1 MKRILIILPAIVLMM
16 LSLVSCHE
24 EYTTYKDAEYIMFA
38 DTLSSNVITVDDEL
52 FSVTVASTVAC
63 DYDRT
68 LGVEVVDKGS
78 NAIEGRHYSLL
89 SNKVVIP
96 AGKLTA
102 EIQLRGHYNNIEDTD
117 SLGVVLRLIAPE
129 SVKWNLYKEW
139 TTHKATFY
147 KACPWDVN
155 NFTGWCVLSSMLL
168 YSSPGTNTADQ
179 QLGKV
184 DLHPTLENHVI
195 LRSPFYEGYDVT
207 IGFDPSDPAEP
218 KVTMDA
224 DQVVGS
230 EGAVFGTF
238 YGDDKILAKES
249 PYNTS
254 YFNSCQ
260 KFAVLWTYVY
270 VENIG
275 VSVGGVGDFYNILEW
290 VSEAEANRIM
300 REGL

>member
-1 MKRILIILPAIVLMM
+1 MKRILSILAASVLM
-16 LSLVSCHE
+16 LTSLASCHE
-24 EYTTYKDAEYIMFA
+24 EYTTYSDAEYVMFA
-38 DTLSSNVITVDDEL
+38 DTLSSSVVTQESEV
-52 FSVTVASTVAC
+52 FSVTIASTVTC

-68 LGVEVVDKGS
+68 FGVEVVDKGT
-78 NAIEGRHYSLL
+78 NAIEGKHFSLL

-96 AGKLTA
+96 AGKSST
-102 EIQLRGHYNNIEDTD
+102 EVQIRGHYANIEDTD

-129 SVKWNLYKEW
+129 QVKWNLYDEW
-139 TTHKATFY
+139 YTHKATFY
-147 KACPWDVN
+147 KSCPWDIN

-168 YSSPGTNTADQ
+168 YNYPGLNTAFQ
-179 QLGKV
+179 KLVKV

-195 LRSPFYEGYDVT
+195 LRSPFYDGYDVT

-224 DQVVGS
+224 DQVLSDEGS
-230 EGAVFGTF
+230 VFGQF
-238 YGDDKILAKES
+238 HGDNHILAKAS
-249 PYNTS
+249 PYNAS

-260 KFAVLWTYVY
+260 KYAVLWTYIY
-270 VENIG
+270 IENVGQAIG
-275 VSVGGVGDFYNILEW
+275 TVGDFYNVMEW